1 MKLVKKRKRD
11 EKGMNHNFFVIK
23 PVEFEH
29 GKEDPFGFD
38 DYSAKIAQKYI
49 PFSGT
54 IRKPIYLLFVAYV
67 NWLITHKLLKGG
79 ISNEDVRLRVEKL
92 LVKCLTLSDTSHN
105 FIIGSTFRNRNIN
118 PFKGNDGNWVVQN
131 CYKIYDKSAE
141 DLVPPELIEDYHNKH
156 IEQVKLLNDFLKRTG
171 TPDANKRYFDSL
183 IKQLRTKKSSMFFG
197 NPLLARKFREAL
209 FRNLKETIKKKEF
222 GADKELMKK
231 LFVSPSK
238 APTALEQVLHSEDY
252 PFKSL
257 NHWFSSF
264 ILAVDADIKGENSKS
279 LWATA
284 DKRYHDIENEYKHG
298 KAQRPKNKC
307 WFDRV
312 ADKYIK
318 SDNFSESGWDAL
330 IRKAAR
336 EDHLLYTFRTD
347 ALGNLLKELDQ
358 YAS

>member
-1 MKLVKKRKRD
+1 MKRNL
-11 EKGMNHNFFVIK
+11 EAHNIFLIK

-38 DYSAKIAQKYI
+38 YYSGRIADKYI

-54 IRKPIYLLFVAYV
+54 IRKPLYLLFVAYV
-67 NWLITHKLLKGG
+67 NWLITNKHLKSGT
-79 ISNEDVRLRVEKL
+79 SNEDIRLRLEKL
-92 LVKCLTLSDTSHN
+92 LVKCLTLSNTSHR
-105 FIIGSTFRNRNIN
+105 FIIGSTFRNIN
-118 PFKGNDGNWVVQN
+118 PFKGNDGNWVIQN

-141 DLVPPELIEDYHNKH
+141 DLIPLELIQDYHSKH

-171 TPDANKRYFDSL
+171 TLEANKRYLDSL
-183 IKQLRTKKSSMFFG
+183 IKQLRKKKFSIFSG
-197 NPLLARKFREAL
+197 NLLLAKRFRAAL
-209 FRNLKETIKKKEF
+209 FKNLKETIKKNKL
-222 GADKELMKK
+222 GTDKELMKK
-231 LFVSPSK
+231 LFGSPSK
-238 APTALEQVLHSEDY
+238 APTVLNQVLHREDY

-284 DKRYHDIENEYKHG
+284 DKRYHDIESKYKYG
-298 KAQRPKNKC
+298 KAQRPKIKC

-312 ADKYIK
+312 ADKYIQ
-318 SDNFSESGWDAL
+318 SDNFSEAGWDAL

-336 EDHLLYTFRTD
+336 EAHLLYTFRTD
-347 ALGNLLKELDQ
+347 ALGNLLKELDP